1 MDKNHANH
9 NIRCTINECANHCSG
24 EACCALDSIEI
35 CCSGTDHA
43 GQQRV
48 HRVRLLP
55 RKERLL
61 IYFFLRQ
68 YSILAKPTT

>member
-35 CCSGTDHA
+35 CCSGT
-43 GQQRV
+43 V
-48 HRVRLLP
+48 N
-55 RKERLL
+55 KECTECASFR
-61 IYFFLRQ
+61 
-68 YSILAKPTT
+68 AKSGY

>member
-43 GQQRV
+43 V
-48 HRVRLLP
+48 N
-55 RKERLL
+55 KECTECASFR
-61 IYFFLRQ
+61 
-68 YSILAKPTT
+68 AKSGY